1 MREKVESILVETG
14 FADNRAAKMDVD
26 DLLKYVSHPFF
37 ETSLFRLVFIL
48 THQHFQTIGLFQ
60 PRGNVRFA
68 SFLSQKCPADRAALD
83 ILPKFRSK
91 SCACSWATGSNCCIH
106 ITFSPMYIIAALIT
120 RLVSVL
126 SLAVKSVV
134 TSF

>member
-37 ETSLFRLVFIL
+37 ETSPLRLVLIF
-48 THQHFQTIGLFQ
+48 TQQHFQTIGCFQ
-60 PRGNVRFA
+60 PRGNVSFA
-68 SFLSQKCPADRAALD
+68 SFVSQKCLADRAVLD
-83 ILPKFRSK
+83 ILPKFSPK
-91 SCACSWATGSNCCIH
+91 SCACSWATASNCCIH
-106 ITFSPMYIIAALIT
+106 ITYSPMYIIAALIT
-120 RLVSVL
+120 RLFSVL
-126 SLAVKSVV
+126 SLAVESIV